1 MRKRG
6 RQQSI
11 DRVSDRA
18 SSSPPLDAE
27 KIKDEIA
34 QIVSDHL
41 TAKYQQISVQQLL
54 DILAAK
60 PSKEA
65 AKEAAQ
71 PKQTSPTAEPVAEHG
86 LPVVLF
92 ATEKLS
98 GLEITVKYIKEELN
112 KSITEIGA
120 LLNRS
125 PKTIWTTYSIA
136 SKKVSGRFDIQALQ
150 SDRDLIAK
158 LRTVASHVDLEKIN
172 VPFSVIAN
180 RNLSVLESI
189 TQYLRDELHLSLNQ
203 ISVLLH
209 RDNRTIWT
217 VYHRA
222 QKKMSTHKQG
232 VGEKT

>member
-6 RQQSI
+6 KQQNT
-11 DRVSDRA
+11 DRVTDRG
-18 SSSPPLDAE
+18 SSSHPLDAQ

-34 QIVSDHL
+34 QLVSDHL
-41 TAKYQQISVQQLL
+41 TAKYQLSVHQLL
-54 DILAAK
+54 EILAAH
-60 PSKEA
+60 PSKET
-65 AKEAAQ
+65 AQ
-71 PKQTSPTAEPVAEHG
+71 PERIQTVAEHG

-136 SKKVSGRFDIQALQ
+136 SKKVSGRFDVRALQ
-150 SDRDLIAK
+150 SDSELTAK
-158 LRTVASHVDLEKIN
+158 LRAVAPHNELEKIN

-180 RNLSVLESI
+180 RDLSVLESI
-189 TQYLRDELHLSLNQ
+189 TQYLRNELHLSLNQ
-203 ISVLLH
+203 IAVLLH

-217 VYHRA
+217 VHHRA
-222 QKKMSTHKQG
+222 QKKMSAHKQE
-232 VGEKT
+232 VGGKA